1 MDALNELKNVDNDHN
16 VVIDSSVK
24 VICLDLDETLIRA
37 TRVACNNTG
46 SKLLKYWGQRVAEC
60 REKELRKLLQDK
72 PKDCTLTNQ
81 EYLDATYGPPLFES
95 NPDVASPYLW
105 SFPTDDFSNC
115 WTLIRCYNPSHKI
128 TSFYRIE
135 YRPYCQ
141 HLIEVINKYKKHC
154 KVKVVISTMATR
166 QYGSLVC
173 EGFKLFKG
181 YFETINDVSTPFID
195 EFIGLEDWREN
206 CWSKQYPQFYGKKS
220 LAYIG
225 VLFGINPSHVIAIDD
240 KPQIWTNVKQVIYAM
255 PYNGG
260 IHLKEDDKNVHN
272 SNNDNK
278 NINKIDDILY
288 KIAKYFESYL
298 HQALSVLSKQKRSN
312 QNVVKLQLKLQ
323 TSNSSARSNN
333 SNTKHS
339 TPVVD
344 NKSNQSTPI
353 SQNNSTNMSNTSNNN
368 KKIHDYM

>member
-1 MDALNELKNVDNDHN
+1 MDTGSELEKVDSANHENDA
-16 VVIDSSVK
+16 VIDSSLK

-37 TRVACNNTG
+37 TRIACNNTG
-46 SKLLKYWGQRVAEC
+46 GKLLKYWGQRVAEC
-60 REKELRKLLQDK
+60 RENELRKLLQDK

-81 EYLDATYGPPLFES
+81 EYIDAKYGPPLFEG
-95 NPDVASPYLW
+95 NPDIASPYRW

-115 WTLIRCYNPSHKI
+115 WTLIRCYNESNKV

-141 HLIEVINKYKKHC
+141 HLIEIINKYKKHC

-181 YFETINDVSTPFID
+181 YFENIGNVSTPFID
-195 EFIGLEDWREN
+195 KFIGLEDWREK
-206 CWSKQYPQFYGKKS
+206 CWSKQNPQIYGKKS

-240 KPQIWTNVKQVIYAM
+240 KPQIWTNVKQVIYAT
-255 PYNGG
+255 PYSGG
-260 IHLKEDDKNVHN
+260 IHLKEEDNNVD
-272 SNNDNK
+272 DNK
-278 NINKIDDILY
+278 TSSNKIDDILY
-288 KIAKYFESYL
+288 RIAKYFESYL
-298 HQALSVLSKQKRSN
+298 CHTLAVLSKQKRSA
-312 QNVVKLQLKLQ
+312 QKIAKLKLKLQ
-323 TSNSSARSNN
+323 ISNSSKHSNKT
-333 SNTKHS
+333 NTRHS

-353 SQNNSTNMSNTSNNN
+353 VQNLSNKNSNN
-368 KKIHDYM
+368 KKIDFI